1 MNTIKATNR
10 VNNCLQNLAI
20 FLKNGLETPNLSK
33 WAYIY
38 VCGSAKHKE
47 SVRISKASESLF
59 PSVILNERKFHEIPP
74 QELIYK
80 PKFKKQQQGIQTN
93 REGRTNIIGPVH
105 HVHTNI
111 YVATK
116 FQKELVPTL
125 KTI

>member
-20 FLKNGLETPNLSK
+20 FLKNGLETPK
-33 WAYIY
+33 RAYIY

-47 SVRISKASESLF
+47 SVEISKASESLF
-59 PSVILNERKFHEIPP
+59 PSVILNERKFHEMPL

-105 HVHTNI
+105 PVHTNI